1 MMRRVIPDI
10 DLGRRDRAPEE
21 RRAKAEIVI
30 SAAGMVGIPHSR
42 LAISESIHAID
53 ISAAGTEPQVRR
65 AHTQSGLNVAPAH
78 TARVKIAP
86 HRHCRKNG
94 NRTIAELLL
103 LCFADG
109 SFNLRLRIA

>member
-1 MMRRVIPDI
+1 MIRRAIADI
-10 DLGRRDRAPEE
+10 DVVRRDRAPEE

-30 SAAGMVGIPHSR
+30 SAAGMVGVPHSR
-42 LAISESIHAID
+42 LASSESMHAID
-53 ISAAGTEPQVRR
+53 ISAARTEPQVRR

-103 LCFADG
+103 LCFSDG
-109 SFNLRLRIA
+109 FLNLRLRIA